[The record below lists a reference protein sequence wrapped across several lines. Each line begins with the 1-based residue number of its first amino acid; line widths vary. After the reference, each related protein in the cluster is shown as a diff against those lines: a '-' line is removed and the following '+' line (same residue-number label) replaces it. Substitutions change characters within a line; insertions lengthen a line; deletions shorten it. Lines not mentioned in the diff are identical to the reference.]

1 MKLFLVYTSLF
12 LLIFSCSKDNTKQV
26 IEPNPQNE
34 LLKGADVSFLP
45 EIEDS
50 GYVYYNANNQ
60 AQDALTI
67 LKNNGLN
74 VVRLRLWKNP
84 SSYHSSFDEVKA
96 FSQRAK
102 NNGLKVWLTVHYSDT
117 WADPG
122 KQFKPQQWE
131 NISFE
136 ALKDSVYT
144 YTSKIVT
151 EIQPEYIQIG
161 NEINPGF
168 IFPDGNRAS
177 NPTQFKELLN
187 EGLQA
192 VRDHSS
198 TTKTMIHYA
207 GYSGA
212 FGFFNSLSELDYD
225 IIALSY
231 YPTWHGKSLN
241 DLKSTMVSLKANLEK
256 DVIIAETAYPFTF
269 DWNDFTNNIIGSEEQ
284 IIQDYPATP
293 QGQKEFLEAI
303 KNLCIETES
312 LGFCYWAPEWLAYRG
327 PTSNEGSSWEN
338 QALFDFDGKILQAAQ
353 IFNNN

>member
-1 MKLFLVYTSLF
+1 MKQILVYTSLF
-12 LLIFSCSKDNTKQV
+12 LLIISCSKDSTKQ
-26 IEPNPQNE
+26 ENQPNPQNE
-34 LLKGADVSFLP
+34 FLKGADISFLP

-67 LKNNGLN
+67 LINNGMN

-84 SSYHSSFDEVKA
+84 SSSRSSFDEVKA

-136 ALKDSVYT
+136 TLKDSVYT
-144 YTSKIVT
+144 YTKKIVA

-168 IFPDGNRAS
+168 IFPDGNRTS
-177 NPTQFKELLN
+177 NPSQFKELLN

-212 FGFFNSLSELDYD
+212 YSFFNSLSELDYD

-231 YPTWHGKSLN
+231 YPTWHGKNLN
-241 DLKSTMVSLKANLEK
+241 DLKSMMVSLKSKYAKRYNNCRNSLSIYFGLE
-256 DVIIAETAYPFTF
+256 
-269 DWNDFTNNIIGSEEQ
+269 
-284 IIQDYPATP
+284 
-293 QGQKEFLEAI
+293 
-303 KNLCIETES
+303 
-312 LGFCYWAPEWLAYRG
+312 
-327 PTSNEGSSWEN
+327 
-338 QALFDFDGKILQAAQ
+338 
-353 IFNNN
+353 